1 MTVQE
6 ARQQSTALRL
16 TSRVL
21 SRFIVWGMFFVA
33 LYLLRSFF
41 LMIFLTFVFAYLQS
55 HSVDSLA
62 AYIKPRIARV
72 VLVGLF
78 FLSVL
83 VGIGFY
89 IVPHVKHQAEGFIGD
104 LPSHIA
110 KLDQKIIE
118 TLNDYPQIT
127 KSLALDLNDPSQQ
140 QKFSPTAELIS
151 DLFSNKEDGSG
162 NPMKDAL
169 NTIRSLGGK
178 IFGIGSAFLL
188 SLLFSFLIVLDLPAL
203 TRSLVELEH
212 TRLRFLYLEV
222 AHSVYTFG
230 SVLGKALE
238 AQFFI
243 ACANTFLTAIGLYF
257 LHLTDNLAFLS
268 LIVFLCSFI
277 PVAGVFISSIPI
289 GLLALQAGG
298 LWLMFLSIIMV
309 VIVHMIE
316 AYVVNPR
323 IYGHHLRM
331 NPVLVLI
338 ILTMGGKLFHV
349 WGLLLGLPLCNY
361 IFGHAIRYQQDSS
374 TSNRS

>member
-1 MTVQE
+1 MSIQE

-21 SRFIVWGMFFVA
+21 SRFIVWGLFFGA

-55 HSVDSLA
+55 HAVDNLA
-62 AYIKPRIARV
+62 GYIKPRIARV
-72 VLVGLF
+72 VLVGFF

-89 IVPHVKHQAEGFIGD
+89 IVPHVKHQAEGFMVD
-104 LPSHIA
+104 LPTHIA

-118 TLNDYPQIT
+118 TIQNYPQIT
-127 KSLALDLNDPSQQ
+127 KALAFDLSDPTKPQN
-140 QKFSPTAELIS
+140 FSPTAELIT
-151 DLFSNKEDGSG
+151 DLFSSKDEAGG

-178 IFGIGSAFLL
+178 VVAIGSAFLL
-188 SLLFSFLIVLDLPAL
+188 SLLFSFLIVLDLPSL
-203 TRSLVELEH
+203 TRGIMELEH

-222 AHSVYTFG
+222 AHSLYTFG

-243 ACANTFLTAIGLYF
+243 ACGNTILTAIGLYF
-257 LHLTDNLAFLS
+257 LGLNDNLAFLS

-298 LWLMFLSIIMV
+298 LWLMLLSILM
-309 VIVHMIE
+309 VIVVHMLE
-316 AYVVNPR
+316 AYVINPR

-361 IFGHAIRYQQDSS
+361 IFGHAIRYQPDSS
-374 TSNRS
+374 RDA

>member
-21 SRFIVWGMFFVA
+21 SSFLVWGMFFLA

-55 HSVDSLA
+55 HAVDKLA
-62 AYIKPRIARV
+62 PYIKGRITRV

-83 VGIGFY
+83 IGIGFY
-89 IVPHVKHQAEGFIGD
+89 IVPHVKHQTENFVIN
-104 LPSHIA
+104 LPSHIS

-118 TLNDYPQIT
+118 TLNNYPQLT
-127 KSLALDLNDPSQQ
+127 KSLAIDLSDPNTPT
-140 QKFSPTAELIS
+140 FSPTTVFLT
-151 DLFSNKEDGSG
+151 DLFSSKEDGAG
-162 NPMKDAL
+162 NPMKDTI
-169 NTIRSLGGK
+169 NTIRSLGTQL
-178 IFGIGSAFLL
+178 FALGSAFLL

-203 TRSLVELEH
+203 TRSILELEH
-212 TRLRFLYLEV
+212 TRLRVLYLEMG
-222 AHSVYTFG
+222 HSLYMFG
-230 SVLGKALE
+230 SVLGRALE

-243 ACANTFLTAIGLYF
+243 ACANTALTALGLNF
-257 LHLTDNLAFLS
+257 LGLQENLAFLS

-289 GLLALQAGG
+289 GLLALQTGG
-298 LWLMFLSIIMV
+298 VWLMFLSIL
-309 VIVHMIE
+309 VIIAVHMIE
-316 AYVVNPR
+316 AYIVNPR
-323 IYGHHLRM
+323 IYGRHLRM

-338 ILTMGGKLFHV
+338 ILTISGKLFHV

-361 IFGHAIRYQQDSS
+361 IFGHAIRYQNPP
-374 TSNRS
+374 NRTNI